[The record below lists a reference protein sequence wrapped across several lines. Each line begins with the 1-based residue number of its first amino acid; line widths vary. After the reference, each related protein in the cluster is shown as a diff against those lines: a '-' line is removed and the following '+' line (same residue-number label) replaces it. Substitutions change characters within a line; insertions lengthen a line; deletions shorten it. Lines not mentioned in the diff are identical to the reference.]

1 MEIKKEKVLCAKK
14 TGINS
19 FYRAFVRPCNRRSVF
34 FEQSREARRSFG
46 ASCAVWLELVSI
58 ASCEALDA
66 RSTERSVRRLDFAS
80 IDEVFVPTELGV
92 DEAPLAS

>member
-1 MEIKKEKVLCAKK
+1 MQRRRGLTHFTGPLSGPVIGVL
-14 TGINS
+14 S
-19 FYRAFVRPCNRRSVF
+19 FLGRS
-34 FEQSREARRSFG
+34 SEARRSFG

-58 ASCEALDA
+58 ASCEALDT
-66 RSTERSVRRLDFAS
+66 RSKERSVRRLDFAS